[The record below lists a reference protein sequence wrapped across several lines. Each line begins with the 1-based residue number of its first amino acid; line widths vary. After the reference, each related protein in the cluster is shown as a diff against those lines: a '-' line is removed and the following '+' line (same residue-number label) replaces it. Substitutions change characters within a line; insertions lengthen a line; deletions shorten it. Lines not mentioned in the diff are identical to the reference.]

1 MVELRVLGGV
11 RLRGQQGEDPAA
23 ILSHPKRLAV
33 LSYLAL
39 AASETFVSR
48 DQLLAIFWPDADE
61 GRARNALSQVLH
73 ALRTELGEGVLLS
86 RGRREVGLSRDHF
99 TCDAGAFLDAIRSG
113 ANETA
118 LELYSGHLLEGF
130 HLGNS
135 QGFDSWLSGERG
147 RLREMAA
154 RAAWAVAH
162 DHLQAGALVDA
173 ERTGQ
178 RALGLVCTDESE
190 VRRFIH
196 ALALAGDR
204 AGAIQFFERF
214 RQRLGEEL
222 DLEPSPR
229 TLELVRRVREAPEAL
244 LSEDAPGE
252 GSEPHRSGKL
262 PGAGQGA
269 HRIDASDGR
278 AGAAARPRASV
289 PDTGEEDNAD
299 SPIEGSGARR
309 RFGGRLLPWAL
320 ACLAGGWAATEA
332 ATFMVARFGWPEPV
346 GQVVSLFIVLAAF
359 GFFFALILAFYF
371 GEKVRGQATG
381 PELLVVAVV
390 MLAVGSVLSRTHT
403 ERAVQ
408 DLIGSNPDAA
418 PEATLLILPW
428 NDVPGGEVDLSTYEG
443 VRSELIERLSREE
456 WLLIVRGEGGSLD
469 SSGDRDPFAGEW
481 EADYILHVGVIRE
494 GDRLR
499 FSARLLA
506 GDSDEPV
513 WVQTVQRSWGPR
525 WPRAWRR
532 VSGRNYRGDDP
543 ELRPRPN
550 GGSGPEPH
558 RESLR
563 RTECRVTVN

>member
-11 RLRGQQGEDPAA
+11 SLRGLQGEDPTA

-39 AASETFVSR
+39 VASDTFVSR
-48 DQLLAIFWPDADE
+48 DQLLALFWPDANE

-73 ALRTELGEGVLLS
+73 ALRTELGEGVVLS
-86 RGRREVGLSRDHF
+86 RGRREVGLSRDRF
-99 TCDAGAFLDAIRSG
+99 QCDAGAFLEAIASG

-135 QGFDSWLSGERG
+135 QGFDSWLSVERG

-162 DHLQAGALVDA
+162 DHLRAGSLVDA

-214 RQRLGEEL
+214 KQRLAHEL

-229 TLELVRRVREAPEAL
+229 TRELVHRLREAPEAL
-244 LSEDAPGE
+244 LSEDA
-252 GSEPHRSGKL
+252 SG
-262 PGAGQGA
+262 GAPDLVPNGMSPRGGGGA
-269 HRIDASDGR
+269 ARGDASDG
-278 AGAAARPRASV
+278 GPGVGARPGASV
-289 PDTGEEDNAD
+289 PDPGEEDTTDPPVA
-299 SPIEGSGARR
+299 GSGARR

-320 ACLAGGWAATEA
+320 ACLAGGWATNEA
-332 ATFMVARFGWPEPV
+332 ATFLVDRFQWPEPL
-346 GQVVSLFIVLAAF
+346 GQVASLLIVMAAF

-371 GEKVRGQATG
+371 GEKVRGQVTG

-390 MLAVGSVLSRTHT
+390 MLAVGGVLSRTRT

-408 DLIGSNPDAA
+408 DLIGSSPATG
-418 PEATLLILPW
+418 PEATLMILPW
-428 NDVPGGEVDLSTYEG
+428 DDIPEGAEDPSTYEG

-456 WLLIVRGEGGSLD
+456 WLRVVPFGAVDSDRIHSAPVGEIATE
-469 SSGDRDPFAGEW
+469 AG
-481 EADYILHVGVIRE
+481 ADYVLELRATRV

-499 FSARLLA
+499 FTSRLLTQ
-506 GDSDEPV
+506 GVEKPV
-513 WVQTVQRSWGPR
+513 WGT
-525 WPRAWRR
+525 
-532 VSGRNYRGDDP
+532 
-543 ELRPRPN
+543 
-550 GGSGPEPH
+550 
-558 RESLR
+558 
-563 RTECRVTVN
+563 